1 MAKPKVQNVGGKN
14 YIYKSVGNT
23 GVYVEADDKGRE
35 IPGGEILNMQE
46 YSAKKGQAEMDQG
59 ELANFNSL
67 IENAENDEQKQAY
80 KDELDRR
87 AAEVHNTNVLDEGTV
102 GAGDIQHAN
111 KYSSNKAKAVDAARS
126 LLAGDVNQT
135 IKVSQNKEADKT
147 MKEKIAEEQ
156 KDKER
161 EQKTDEFYTRMT
173 GNPSE
178 LSPVYNL
185 TPEEEALNK
194 VTEEQMENVH
204 EGQKNISEGNL
215 KNIEEGLT
223 GDELTIANADTK
235 EQVERDLGDAKA
247 AEEAVN
253 NGNASQVVKSKDT
266 PEEIRR
272 PARNIW
278 TAWLNGEF
286 GDKDSDGAKKERN
299 YLILDAIGTFA
310 KNAGRQLGNVG
321 AQFTGGTIDNT
332 QDESAWQQRQNA
344 INRNEAQA
352 AAETNINSPAGRQK
366 QRELLNME
374 AQRYMNDKSKSAND
388 LLNDWNQKANDPTLD
403 FMQRM
408 YYREL
413 VTKLATSGMSM
424 LQPATDAIGALS
436 SIVGGLVK

>member
-87 AAEVHNTNVLDEGTV
+87 AAEVHNTNVLDEATV

-111 KYSSNKAKAVDAARS
+111 KYSSNKAK
-126 LLAGDVNQT
+126 
-135 IKVSQNKEADKT
+135 T
-147 MKEKIAEEQ
+147 MKEKMAEEQ

-161 EQKTDEFYTRMT
+161 EQKANDFYTRMT

-194 VTEEQMENVH
+194 VTEEQMKNVH
-204 EGQKNISEGNL
+204 EGQKNISESNL

-235 EQVERDLGDAKA
+235 EQIERDLGDAKA
-247 AEEAVN
+247 AEDAVN
-253 NGNASQVVKSKDT
+253 NGKASEVVKSKDT

-332 QDESAWQQRQNA
+332 QDESAWEQRQNA

-374 AQRYMNDKSKSAND
+374 AQRYMNDKSKTAND
-388 LLNDWNQKANDPTLD
+388 LLFDWNQKANDPKLG
-403 FMQRM
+403 FMQKM

-436 SIVGGLVK
+436 SIIGGVGGLVK